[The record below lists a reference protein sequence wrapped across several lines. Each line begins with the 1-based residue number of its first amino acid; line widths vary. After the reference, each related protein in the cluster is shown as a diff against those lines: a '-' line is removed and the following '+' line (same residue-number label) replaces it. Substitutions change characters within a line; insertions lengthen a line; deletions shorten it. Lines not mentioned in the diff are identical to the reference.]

1 MSYSSNKLKSLL
13 IITLQCNIFIEKKD
27 NKCILIF
34 YYLLIKCTIIHKKNA
49 FLVRLHNK

>member
-27 NKCILIF
+27 NKC
-34 YYLLIKCTIIHKKNA
+34 TIIHKKNA